1 MVDGL
6 GSRFREAAQLHD
18 VGVALMRK
26 NLVRRH
32 PELDDEGIDG
42 LLLAWLLDRPPDA
55 PGTTR
60 SQPSDP
66 AG

>member
-1 MVDGL
+1 VVEGL
-6 GSRFREAAQLHD
+6 GSRLREAAELHE

-42 LLLAWLLDRPPDA
+42 LLLAWLRDRPPDA

-60 SQPSDP
+60 AQPRDP
-66 AG
+66 GG

>member
-1 MVDGL
+1 VVEGL
-6 GSRFREAAQLHD
+6 GSGLREAVELHE

-32 PELDDEGIDG
+32 PELDDQGIDG
-42 LLLAWLLDRPPDA
+42 LLVAWLQDRPPDA
-55 PGTTR
+55 PG
-60 SQPSDP
+60 PSRPLCDP